1 MLMAAIGFRV
11 HSGWAMAVAVSGS
24 KRRPE
29 VLARLRL
36 EMVDGQ
42 SPGGKQPYHRAAELK
57 FSDAENL
64 VSSATTA
71 ANKMAAKALRNFIS
85 QLSEQ
90 EVRIVSAGV
99 LAGSGRPL
107 GDLQSVL
114 ASHPTIHTAE
124 GELFRNALLHAC
136 GACTLPANRIREK
149 ELVARAVG
157 DLRLDQQQITARLQQ
172 MSQKVGRPWT
182 QDEKFAALT
191 AWLLLPS

>member
-1 MLMAAIGFRV
+1 MAAIGFRV

-71 ANKMAAKALRNFIS
+71 ANRMAAAALRKFVS
-85 QLSEQ
+85 QLSERG
-90 EVRIVSAGV
+90 VRILSAGV

-107 GDLQSVL
+107 GDLRSVL

-136 GACTLPANRIREK
+136 GACMLPANRIREK
-149 ELVARAVG
+149 ELIARAVG
-157 DLRLDQQQITARLQQ
+157 DLRLDQQQITVRLQQ
-172 MSQKVGRPWT
+172 MGQKIGHPWT